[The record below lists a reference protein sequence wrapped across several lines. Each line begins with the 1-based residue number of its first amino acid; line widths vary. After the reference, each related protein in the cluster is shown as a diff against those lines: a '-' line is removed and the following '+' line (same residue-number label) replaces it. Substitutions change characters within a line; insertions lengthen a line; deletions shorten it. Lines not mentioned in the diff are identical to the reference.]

1 MQVEDNAAFAG
12 WLRVSRVTSMD
23 EPILATPPT
32 EESDSAM
39 MALSSDG
46 SLVVVAYQDELEYRL
61 VLRDTATGELLDEFS
76 ADGQVAMF
84 PEFSPDSSSLVITLA
99 ASLDSE
105 IAVRDGN
112 ISILTIDE
120 RRFGQVTEVVPA
132 LPETAHFYPTW
143 SPDGEWIAF
152 VSGPGRPAEQDP
164 AAKSYDQRDSRL
176 WLVHRSG
183 GTAYELK
190 AASGPLHSTSTWP
203 KFSPFV
209 QCAEGGTD
217 CPEAERTY
225 FLTFSSRRD
234 YGILAPSADG
244 VSASSQLWLAAIDLR
259 LLGTGD
265 PSLPPIW
272 LPYQN
277 EKAANHL
284 GFWTEALKCN
294 ERVPCSLGTECI
306 SGNCVVLVK

>member
-1 MQVEDNAAFAG
+1 MRSE
-12 WLRVSRVTSMD
+12 
-23 EPILATPPT
+23 T
-32 EESDSAM
+32 ETF
-39 MALSSDG
+39 
-46 SLVVVAYQDELEYRL
+46 R
-61 VLRDTATGELLDEFS
+61 F
-76 ADGQVAMF
+76 
-84 PEFSPDSSSLVITLA
+84 
-99 ASLDSE
+99 
-105 IAVRDGN
+105 
-112 ISILTIDE
+112 LTIDE

-265 PSLPPIW
+265 SLTATH
-272 LPYQN
+272 L
-277 EKAANHL
+277 AAVPKREGSQSPGILDRGSQVQRARPLLARHGMHL
-284 GFWTEALKCN
+284 GKLRGLGEVVARSAGHDLGLK
-294 ERVPCSLGTECI
+294 L
-306 SGNCVVLVK
+306 SGSYSQTMSSI